1 MKEIAL
7 KRMKSWNIFSFFF
20 VNLMLL
26 AGFIGNAN
34 AANKWTAPTQPS
46 GVPTSFDDAILNMT
60 NWILGFVASI
70 AVLVVI
76 WGGVNYLTSA
86 GNESQAENGKNT
98 IKYGIMGLVIC
109 GIAYA
114 LVTVIVTTVLT

>member
-1 MKEIAL
+1 MIGKIHKGVTL
-7 KRMKSWNIFSFFF
+7 KNVVSFFF
-20 VNLMLL
+20 VCLTLL
-26 AGFIGNAN
+26 AGSVETAS
-34 AANKWTAPTQPS
+34 AKWTAPSKPDN
-46 GVPTSFDDAILNMT
+46 VPASFDTAIINMT

-70 AVLVVI
+70 AVLAII

-114 LVTVIVTTVLT
+114 LVVVIVTVILV

>member
-1 MKEIAL
+1 MTVKDIT
-7 KRMKSWNIFSFFF
+7 SFFF
-20 VNLMLL
+20 VSLL
-26 AGFIGNAN
+26 AFAGETAN
-34 AANKWTAPTQPS
+34 AASKWTAPQQPS
-46 GVPTSFDDAILNMT
+46 GVPISFDTAILNMT

-70 AVLVVI
+70 AVLVII

-98 IKYGIMGLVIC
+98 IKYGLMGLIIC

-114 LVTVIVTTVLT
+114 LVVVIVTTVLV

>member
-1 MKEIAL
+1 MTENKL
-7 KRMKSWNIFSFFF
+7 KRMELWKNFSFFF
-20 VNLMLL
+20 VNLILL
-26 AGFIGNAN
+26 ASSIGTAR
-34 AANKWTAPTQPS
+34 AANKWTAPQQPS
-46 GVPTSFDDAILNMT
+46 GVPVSFDTAILNMT

-70 AVLVVI
+70 AVLVII

-114 LVTVIVTTVLT
+114 LVTVIITDIL